1 MGLGRVAAGPI
12 DESIIGHPGGHAAQK
27 RNACSPFP
35 IPYSPFPGPLTDSSP
50 TAHPAFS
57 SAWVEAW
64 GHELNSNPAY
74 QQAAATWEGDIVLE
88 MAGDDEPGDRAVYLD
103 LWHGVCRAARAATA
117 ADHSGAR
124 YLFRANRDAWRQV
137 LAGKLTPATAI
148 LTGKLRLTRGS
159 LADFLPYASAAEAL
173 LMTGGTVATTFADD

>member
-1 MGLGRVAAGPI
+1 M
-12 DESIIGHPGGHAAQK
+12 
-27 RNACSPFP
+27 
-35 IPYSPFPGPLTDSSP
+35 TDSSP